1 MENDAD
7 HDIGQ
12 MARRAGSLGLG
23 LLYGGMALGSEVAQ
37 HPEYLDGALA
47 AGRLAERPAYVLEQ
61 GTYATRGD
69 GTRFDISGYQVDLP
83 TEIAGI
89 PGQRERVAQEKEWTV
104 LVYSAAD
111 NNLSTHMYQNIDEM
125 ERVGSTDQMNVVVQY
140 DRGDNTIENES
151 APWSGA
157 RRYFVQ
163 QDQQDATVTSP
174 VLEELGQVDMASPKA
189 LYDFVSWGVKNYPA
203 ENYMLII
210 ADHGAGWMGVI
221 DDQSADSGPL
231 SWEGIRQALTS
242 VQRTTG
248 EKIDV
253 LGFDACLMAST
264 EGAYAVRGV
273 ARYMVASESVINAGG
288 WDYEG
293 LLNEASLVMME
304 KGEAGSELSPR
315 QMALLVVDEVASEEQ
330 GVSTMSA
337 IDLEKM
343 PAVAEAIDRLAGAI
357 IEYDTPYTELKEV
370 FFATHQLTNTY
381 FGGTSMVDVY
391 DLAHK
396 IVANGNIEGAV
407 RATAKDVLT
416 TVEGAVLD
424 HRTSEF
430 HERAHGLHIYLP
442 RMQEEFDK
450 ATSAYKATSFAQ
462 DTRWDEF
469 HDTIAKEKHPSGAQN
484 QALYEM
490 LLFFYLMNG
499 VSPPSQ

>member
-1 MENDAD
+1 
-7 HDIGQ
+7 
-12 MARRAGSLGLG
+12 LGLG
-23 LLYGGMALGSEVAQ
+23 LLYGGMGLASDIA
-37 HPEYLDGALA
+37 PPTGAIDDLITS
-47 AGRLAERPAYVLEQ
+47 GRMSERPAYVLEQ
-61 GTYATRGD
+61 GSYTSLEQGSQFNID
-69 GTRFDISGYQVDLP
+69 GYQVSLP
-83 TEIAGI
+83 TEMAGV
-89 PGQRERVAQEKEWTV
+89 PGQRERIAQEKPWTV

-125 ERVGSTDQMNVVVQY
+125 EAVGSTDQMNVVVQY
-140 DRGDNTIENES
+140 DRGNNITTNEGDS
-151 APWSGA
+151 WSGA
-157 RRYFVQ
+157 RRYLIQ
-163 QDQQDATVTSP
+163 KEGKDDIVTSP
-174 VLEELGQVDMASPKA
+174 VLGELGQVDMASPKT

-210 ADHGAGWMGVI
+210 ADHGAGWLGVI

-293 LLNEASLVMME
+293 LLNEASLIMME
-304 KGEAGSELSPR
+304 KQTAGTELTPR
-315 QMALLVVDEVASEEQ
+315 QMALLVVDEVASEKD

-337 IDLEKM
+337 IDIEKM
-343 PAVAEAIDRLAGAI
+343 PAVAEAIDRMAGAI

-416 TVEGAVLD
+416 TVEDAVLD
-424 HRTSEF
+424 NRNSEF

-450 ATSAYKATSFAQ
+450 ATSAYKATPFAR

-469 HDTIAKEKHPSGAQN
+469 HDTMADENHPSSTEN